1 MKCKKILSLLAA
13 ITITGGLLAGCGTS
27 SSGSGS
33 SSSKKVT
40 ISMMNSKGEIQSQL
54 EEAAKTFS
62 KANPNIT
69 INVIACSA
77 GQSPFEKLS
86 TMYSS
91 KNAPA
96 IAIVDPGDVI
106 KFKDKLADLSNE
118 KWVKDAEDGTLDT
131 VKLDGKVMACPLT
144 IEGDGIIYNKKVL
157 DKAGVD
163 PTTIKTTND
172 LENAFKKV
180 QATGKSAVAVSP
192 MDWSLGSH
200 FFGTVYATQSKDSK
214 ENAKFMD
221 DLKAGKVNLAQN
233 KQFNGLLDTLDVLKK
248 YNIDKSDP
256 LSATYEKDQQY
267 IGQGTVGF
275 WFMGNWAWPQI
286 KQFAGDNK
294 DFGFI
299 PLPISNNASDYGN
312 DGIAVGATK
321 QVAVDKID
329 NNADQQ
335 AAAKKFLNWLIY
347 NKDGQDILVNKASV
361 IPAFKNITMSPND
374 PLSKSIKDHVN
385 SKNTIELITV
395 LPSDHGTKVGAS
407 MQKYL
412 AGKIDKAGLANEIQ
426 EYWKTVK

>member
-13 ITITGGLLAGCGTS
+13 ITITSSLLVGCGAGS
-27 SSGSGS
+27 SSSGS

-40 ISMMNSKGEIQSQL
+40 ISMMNSKGEIQTQL
-54 EEAAKTFS
+54 EEAAKTYS
-62 KANPNIT
+62 KANPNVT
-69 INVIACSA
+69 INVIACAA

-96 IAIVDPGDVI
+96 LAIVDPGDVI
-106 KFKDKLADLSNE
+106 KFKDKFLDLSSE
-118 KWVKDAEDGTLDT
+118 KWVKDAEDGSLDT
-131 VKLDGKVMACPLT
+131 AKLDGKIKGFPLT
-144 IEGDGIIYNKKVL
+144 VEGDGIIYNKKVL

-163 PTTIKTTND
+163 PTKIKTTSD
-172 LENAFKKV
+172 LEEAFKKV
-180 QATGKSAVAVSP
+180 QATGVSAVAVSP

-214 ENAKFMD
+214 ENAKFLD

-233 KQFNGLLDTLDVLKK
+233 KQYSGLLDTLDVLKK
-248 YNIDKSDP
+248 YNIDKADA

-267 IGQGTVGF
+267 IGQGKVGF
-275 WFMGNWAWPQI
+275 WFMGNWAWPQV

-294 DFGFI
+294 DFGFM
-299 PLPISNNASDYGN
+299 PVPISNNASDYGN
-312 DGIAVGATK
+312 DGIAVGVTK
-321 QVAVDKID
+321 YIGVDKTD

-335 AAAKKFLNWLIY
+335 AAAKKFLNWLVY

-361 IPAFKNITMSPND
+361 ITAFKNITIAPSD
-374 PLSKSIKDHVN
+374 PLSKSIKDHVK
-385 SKNTIELITV
+385 SKNTIEFMTV
-395 LPSDHGTKVGAS
+395 LPSDHGTKVGAA

-412 AGKIDKAGLANEIQ
+412 GNKTDKAGLATEIQ